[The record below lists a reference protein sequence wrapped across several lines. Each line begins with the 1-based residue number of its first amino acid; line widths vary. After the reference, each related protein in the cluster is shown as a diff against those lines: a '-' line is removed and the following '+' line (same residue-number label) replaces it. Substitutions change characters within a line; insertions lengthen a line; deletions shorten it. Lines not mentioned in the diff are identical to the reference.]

1 MRIAD
6 ILRNKGAAVA
16 TVTESTTVT
25 GLLAE
30 LAVHNIGAMVVIGNG
45 TGGQERRD
53 AGNGTGGEERS
64 DGGKGTGGGPG
75 MVGIVSERDVVRCLH
90 ERGPGLLRR
99 PVGEIMSD
107 VAVTCCPGD
116 PVDDLA
122 ALMTN
127 NRVRHVPVL
136 DGGRLVGIVSIGDV
150 VKNRMEELQAER
162 QQLQAY
168 ITGG

>member
-6 ILRNKGAAVA
+6 ILRAKGSAVA
-16 TVTESTTVT
+16 TVTASTTVT

-30 LAVHNIGAMVVIGNG
+30 LTVHNIGAMVVVGV
-45 TGGQERRD
+45 
-53 AGNGTGGEERS
+53 
-64 DGGKGTGGGPG
+64 DGHP
-75 MVGIVSERDVVRCLH
+75 VGIVSERDVARQLH
-90 ERGPGLLRR
+90 NLGSDLLRR
-99 PVGEIMSD
+99 PVADIMSE
-107 VAVTCCPGD
+107 VAVTCRPDD

-136 DGGRLVGIVSIGDV
+136 DDGRLVGIVSIGDV

-162 QQLQAY
+162 QHLQAY
-168 ITGG
+168 ITQGG

>member
-6 ILRNKGAAVA
+6 ILRTKGAAVA

-30 LAVHNIGAMVVIGNG
+30 LAVHNIGAMVVIGVPG
-45 TGGQERRD
+45 D
-53 AGNGTGGEERS
+53 AGINTSGV
-64 DGGKGTGGGPG
+64 
-75 MVGIVSERDVVRCLH
+75 VGIVSERDVVRYLL
-90 ERGPGLLRR
+90 EQGPELLRR
-99 PVGEIMSD
+99 PVGEIMSA
-107 VAVTCCPGD
+107 VAVSCRPDD

-136 DGGRLVGIVSIGDV
+136 DDGRLVGIVSIGDV
-150 VKNRMEELQAER
+150 VKIRMDELQAER
-162 QQLQAY
+162 QQLHAY
-168 ITGG
+168 ITQGG

>member
-6 ILRNKGAAVA
+6 ILRAKGSAVA
-16 TVTESTTVT
+16 TVTASTTVT

-30 LAVHNIGAMVVIGNG
+30 LAVHNIGAMVVV
-45 TGGQERRD
+45 GG
-53 AGNGTGGEERS
+53 
-64 DGGKGTGGGPG
+64 DGRP
-75 MVGIVSERDVVRCLH
+75 VGIVSERDVVRRLH
-90 ERGPGLLRR
+90 TLGPDLLSR
-99 PVGEIMSD
+99 PVADIMSD
-107 VAVTCCPGD
+107 VAVTCRPDD

-162 QQLQAY
+162 QHLQAY

>member
-6 ILRNKGAAVA
+6 ILRSKGSAVA
-16 TVTESTTVT
+16 TVTATTTVT

-30 LAVHNIGAMVVIGNG
+30 LAVHNIGAMVVVG
-45 TGGQERRD
+45 
-53 AGNGTGGEERS
+53 A
-64 DGGKGTGGGPG
+64 DGGAGGV
-75 MVGIVSERDVVRCLH
+75 VGIVSERDVVRQLH
-90 ERGPGLLRR
+90 TAGPDLLRR
-99 PVGEIMSD
+99 PVADIMSE
-107 VAVTCCPGD
+107 VAVTCCPDD

-136 DGGRLVGIVSIGDV
+136 DGGRLIGIVSIGDV
-150 VKNRMEELQAER
+150 VKIRMEELQAER

-168 ITGG
+168 ITQGG

>member
-6 ILRNKGAAVA
+6 ILRAKGSAVA
-16 TVTESTTVT
+16 TVTASTTVT

-30 LAVHNIGAMVVIGNG
+30 LAVHNIGAMVVVGV
-45 TGGQERRD
+45 
-53 AGNGTGGEERS
+53 
-64 DGGKGTGGGPG
+64 DGG
-75 MVGIVSERDVVRCLH
+75 VAGIVSERDVVRDLH
-90 ERGPGLLRR
+90 SIGPDLLRR
-99 PVGEIMSD
+99 PVADIMSD
-107 VAVTCCPGD
+107 VAVTCCPED

-136 DGGRLVGIVSIGDV
+136 DDGRLVGIVSIGDV
-150 VKNRMEELQAER
+150 VKNRMEQLQDER

-168 ITGG
+168 ITQGG

>member
-6 ILRNKGAAVA
+6 ILRIKGAAVA

-30 LAVHNIGAMVVIGNG
+30 LAVHNIGAMVVIGTGRQERSDSGNDP
-45 TGGQERRD
+45 GGQERSD
-53 AGNGTGGEERS
+53 SGNDLGGV
-64 DGGKGTGGGPG
+64 
-75 MVGIVSERDVVRCLH
+75 VGIVSERDVVRYLYEH
-90 ERGPGLLRR
+90 GPELLRW
-99 PVGEIMSD
+99 PVGDIMSA
-107 VAVTCCPGD
+107 VAVTCCPDD

-136 DGGRLVGIVSIGDV
+136 DDGRLVGIVSIGDV
-150 VKNRMEELQAER
+150 VKNRMEELQSER
-162 QQLQAY
+162 QQLRAY

>member
-6 ILRNKGAAVA
+6 ILRNKGAQVA

-30 LAVHNIGAMVVIGNG
+30 LAVHNIGAMVVIG
-45 TGGQERRD
+45 TGGQERSD
-53 AGNGTGGEERS
+53 SGIDTGGV
-64 DGGKGTGGGPG
+64 
-75 MVGIVSERDVVRCLH
+75 VGIVSERDVVRYLH
-90 ERGPGLLRR
+90 EDGPGLLRR
-99 PVGEIMSD
+99 PVGEIMSA
-107 VAVTCCPGD
+107 VAVTCRPGD

-136 DGGRLVGIVSIGDV
+136 DDGRLVGIVSIGDV
-150 VKNRMEELQAER
+150 VKNRMDELQAER
-162 QQLQAY
+162 QQLQDY
-168 ITGG
+168 ITQGR

>member
-6 ILRNKGAAVA
+6 ILRTKGAEVA

-30 LAVHNIGAMVVIGNG
+30 LAVHNIGAMVVIGDN
-45 TGGQERRD
+45 
-53 AGNGTGGEERS
+53 AGVT
-64 DGGKGTGGGPG
+64 
-75 MVGIVSERDVVRCLH
+75 GIVSERDVVRYLH
-90 ERGPGLLRR
+90 ERGSDLMRT
-99 PVGEIMSD
+99 PVGEIMTA
-107 VAVTCCPGD
+107 VAVTCRPDD

-150 VKNRMEELQAER
+150 VKTRMEELQSER
-162 QQLQAY
+162 QQLRAY